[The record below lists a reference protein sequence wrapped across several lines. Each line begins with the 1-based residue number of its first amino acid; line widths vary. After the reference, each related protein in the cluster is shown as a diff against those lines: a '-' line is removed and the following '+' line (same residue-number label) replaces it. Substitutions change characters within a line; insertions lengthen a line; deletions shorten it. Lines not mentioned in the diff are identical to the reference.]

1 MLLLNRRHVVG
12 GTVHRYSIGTDG
24 KPRRKQLGRM
34 REVLTR
40 AAAERAAEP
49 IRGIYSKPAAPE
61 IPTVGELVE
70 QFREEKMSE
79 PHSTRRAW

>member
-1 MLLLNRRHVVG
+1 
-12 GTVHRYSIGTDG
+12 
-24 KPRRKQLGRM
+24 M

-79 PHSTRRAW
+79 PHSASLVVFA